1 MRKRKLILVAL
12 GCLVLAAIAVLITR
26 DVSGL
31 PVDIRFV
38 SSATHGAT
46 RDVTVEFRRS
56 NPDAFFYD
64 TSQVQTRVAGHWS
77 PLQDFPDSP
86 DLGLLATKSCENI
99 VFAVPADAD
108 ACRFCIAY
116 RLRGV
121 SSCRVYG
128 FLNRH
133 GITPRFPRLSRLVA
147 HCVAWPPRLH
157 HAEAELS
164 LPSTPPETRVAA
176 N

>member
-77 PLQDFPDSP
+77 PLQDFPDSQ
-86 DLGLLATKSCENI
+86 DFSLLATKNCENLI
-99 VFAVPADAD
+99 NSKDVTMILVKVLVCSHPRTLKIF
-108 ACRFCIAY
+108 RTNLW
-116 RLRGV
+116 LRT
-121 SSCRVYG
+121 
-128 FLNRH
+128 L
-133 GITPRFPRLSRLVA
+133 
-147 HCVAWPPRLH
+147 
-157 HAEAELS
+157 
-164 LPSTPPETRVAA
+164 
-176 N
+176 